1 MECPVCYREWD
12 SEKVIPR
19 NLPCGHSYCEE
30 DLSKLFC
37 LQERGPQGKITC
49 PTCCVE
55 HSFTSKNEIFTL
67 IKNWAVLAYAETF
80 AKQKQELAALQS
92 NPVAQEE
99 TKRVHETKAIK
110 KPSLPEDAT
119 SPNDR
124 SNIGSDVGLK
134 DCSLLV
140 NKNGANREGNSES
153 DLKNDTVDEF
163 LEEEPP
169 TLAHN

>member
-1 MECPVCYREWD
+1 M
-12 SEKVIPR
+12 
-19 NLPCGHSYCEE
+19 
-30 DLSKLFC
+30 
-37 LQERGPQGKITC
+37 
-49 PTCCVE
+49 
-55 HSFTSKNEIFTL
+55 
-67 IKNWAVLAYAETF
+67 
-80 AKQKQELAALQS
+80 
-92 NPVAQEE
+92 
-99 TKRVHETKAIK
+99 HETQAIK

-140 NKNGANREGNSES
+140 NKNGANREENSES

-169 TLAHN
+169 TLAHNQKCKDHPEELILAYNKLTYEYLCTRCISGKKLAREHYQVYPSMINRTIEKIESAKKIIKYRRTQLE